1 MHTLLD
7 CDAQSI
13 GDSEDAAWRMDNRIC
28 ANFEGSLNKNLNLMK
43 PVNQNLRF
51 QLKVGSFAILVF
63 ISHY

>member
-1 MHTLLD
+1 MD

-51 QLKVGSFAILVF
+51 QLKVGSFAL
-63 ISHY
+63 